1 MKNKPIGIFD
11 SGIGGL
17 SVLAKIIEKLPT
29 EEYIYYADTD
39 NVPYGIKTNEQI
51 KEYVKRA
58 VDFLMDKD
66 VKAIV
71 IACNTATS
79 IAIEDLRKNYNIP
92 IIGIEPAAKPAVE
105 KRNNKKVLLMA
116 TPVTVRE
123 EKLKKLLKKVDTEHS
138 VDLLAMPELVKFA
151 EKGEFES
158 KDVEEYIKKQL
169 KDYKLEE
176 YSELVLGCTH
186 FPFFRETL
194 RKIFP
199 NNVQIID
206 GGYGVANRLKDILE
220 NKEEI
225 GNSQLEITYYYSGK
239 KVDNASELDK
249 MNRLLSIIK

>member
-51 KEYVKRA
+51 KEYVKKA

-79 IAIEDLRKNYNIP
+79 IAIEDIRKEYSIP

-105 KRNNKKVLLMA
+105 KRHNKKVLLMA

-123 EKLKKLLKKVDTEHS
+123 EKLKKLLKKVDAEHS
-138 VDLLAMPELVKFA
+138 VDLLAMPELVKYM
-151 EKGEFES
+151 
-158 KDVEEYIKKQL
+158 V
-169 KDYKLEE
+169 
-176 YSELVLGCTH
+176 
-186 FPFFRETL
+186 
-194 RKIFP
+194 
-199 NNVQIID
+199 
-206 GGYGVANRLKDILE
+206 
-220 NKEEI
+220 
-225 GNSQLEITYYYSGK
+225 
-239 KVDNASELDK
+239 
-249 MNRLLSIIK
+249 

>member
-17 SVLAKIIEKLPT
+17 SVLARIIEKLPT

-51 KEYVKRA
+51 KEYVKKA

-79 IAIEDLRKNYNIP
+79 IAIEDIRKEYSIP

-105 KRNNKKVLLMA
+105 KRHNKKVLLMA

-206 GGYGVANRLKDILE
+206 GGYGVANRLQDVLE
-220 NKEEI
+220 KNNEI
-225 GNSQLEITYYYSGK
+225 GNNKLKIEFYYSGRKVEEETEIEKLK
-239 KVDNASELDK
+239 K
-249 MNRLLSIIK
+249 LLKKI

>member
-79 IAIEDLRKNYNIP
+79 IAIEDLRRNYNIP
-92 IIGIEPAAKPAVE
+92 IIGIEPAATGIINGYTCNS
-105 KRNNKKVLLMA
+105 KRRKVKK
-116 TPVTVRE
+116 TT
-123 EKLKKLLKKVDTEHS
+123 KKSRYRT
-138 VDLLAMPELVKFA
+138 
-151 EKGEFES
+151 
-158 KDVEEYIKKQL
+158 
-169 KDYKLEE
+169 
-176 YSELVLGCTH
+176 
-186 FPFFRETL
+186 
-194 RKIFP
+194 
-199 NNVQIID
+199 
-206 GGYGVANRLKDILE
+206 
-220 NKEEI
+220 
-225 GNSQLEITYYYSGK
+225 
-239 KVDNASELDK
+239 
-249 MNRLLSIIK
+249 